1 MPLCGILNKF
11 LDIMT
16 WWFSTTGAVA
26 SVAWWITLAS
36 ILEYFH
42 LGWEVAA
49 IFAALIV
56 FDFIFW
62 ISDAYIKDKQQVTS
76 AKMWRW
82 LAKKLSKMMLPLIVV
97 LVLRWVWFESLEMV
111 VTTIMSI
118 LIITEGYSIIWHI
131 YSINTWETL
140 SEIDAFSLLLDFII
154 GIFKQKLPMK
164 EEKKVEEETKTE
176 EE

>member
-1 MPLCGILNKF
+1 
-11 LDIMT
+11 MT

-36 ILEYFH
+36 ILEYFN
-42 LGWEVAA
+42 LSWEVAA

-56 FDFIFW
+56 LDFIFW
-62 ISDAYIKDKQQVTS
+62 TSDAYIKDKQQVTS
-76 AKMWRW
+76 SKMWRW
-82 LAKKLSKMMLPLIVV
+82 LAKKLSKMVLPLIVV
-97 LVLRWVWFESLEMV
+97 LVLRWVWFENLDMV

-118 LIITEGYSIIWHI
+118 LIITEWYSIIGHI

-154 GIFKQKLPMK
+154 GIFKQKLPQVKESNK
-164 EEKKVEEETKTE
+164 EEKEKEE
-176 EE
+176 

>member
-1 MPLCGILNKF
+1 
-11 LDIMT
+11 MT
-16 WWFSTTGAVA
+16 WQFSTTGAIA
-26 SVAWWITLAS
+26 SIAGGVTLAGV
-36 ILEYFH
+36 LEYFH
-42 LGWEVAA
+42 LSYEVAS
-49 IFAALIV
+49 IFAALIIL
-56 FDFIFW
+56 DFIFW

-82 LAKKLSKMMLPLIVV
+82 LAKKVSKMMLPLIVV
-97 LVLRWVWFESLEMV
+97 LVLRWVGFENLEMV

-176 EE
+176 KE

>member
-1 MPLCGILNKF
+1 MGE
-11 LDIMT
+11 
-16 WWFSTTGAVA
+16 FSTTGAAA

-36 ILEYFH
+36 ALEYFH

-56 FDFIFW
+56 LDFIFW

-76 AKMWRW
+76 AKMRRW

-97 LVLRWVWFESLEMV
+97 LVLRWVGFENLEMV

>member
-1 MPLCGILNKF
+1 
-11 LDIMT
+11 MT

-36 ILEYFH
+36 ILEYFN
-42 LGWEVAA
+42 LSWEVAA

-56 FDFIFW
+56 LDFIFW

-76 AKMWRW
+76 SKMWRW
-82 LAKKLSKMMLPLIVV
+82 LAKKLSKMVLPLIVV
-97 LVLRWVWFESLEMV
+97 LVLRWVWFENLDMV

-118 LIITEGYSIIWHI
+118 LIITEWYSIIGHI

-154 GIFKQKLPMK
+154 GIFKQKLPQVKEPNK
-164 EEKKVEEETKTE
+164 EEKEKEE
-176 EE
+176 

>member
-1 MPLCGILNKF
+1 
-11 LDIMT
+11 MT

-56 FDFIFW
+56 LDFIFW

-97 LVLRWVWFESLEMV
+97 LVLRWVWFENLEMV